1 MSDPFL
7 GEIRLVGFSFPP
19 SGWAFCNGQI
29 LPINQNT
36 ALFSLLG
43 TTYGGDGRNTFALP
57 NLEGRI
63 AMAFSQSHPIG
74 ESGGT
79 ETETLTVAQIP
90 AHNHSLA
97 ASDQQ
102 QSTNQPSGALLTA
115 GGYYASGN
123 PDVTMSTQAI
133 GTTGDNKPQNNLQ
146 PYLVLNYIIALQG
159 IFPSRN

>member
-1 MSDPFL
+1 M
-7 GEIRLVGFSFPP
+7 
-19 SGWAFCNGQI
+19 GWAFCNGQI
-29 LPINQNT
+29 LPINQNQ

-43 TTYGGDGRNTFALP
+43 TTYGGNGVTTFALP
-57 NLEGRI
+57 DLQGRV
-63 AMAFSQSHPIG
+63 AMGMSQSHPIG
-74 ESGGT
+74 ESAGT

-123 PDVTMSTQAI
+123 PDVTMSPQAI
-133 GTTGDNKPQNNLQ
+133 GATGGGQPHNNLQ
-146 PYLVLNYIIALQG
+146 PYLALNYIIALQG
-159 IFPSRN
+159 TFPARN